1 MFTLPKLL
9 GDQYVLTSVLKER
22 PSHFVFAA
30 TQKDLRREVRVKS
43 LKRECSSSDEIAN
56 FLATA
61 KAQSLCR
68 HYSISST
75 LELFE
80 ADGTWHLAQER
91 WNGEPLDILAANSK
105 RLPPLQCCS
114 LLREVCHTVAFLDTM
129 RLASKPFEPDGVYL
143 RSDGSFRFDNPATSG
158 IRTRAMRE
166 QTLHEAASWVLRLI
180 DTNAEFANRTS
191 SLALRMVQMQ
201 ASSPLTATN
210 FAEELSLLQYQ
221 MTFR

>member
-1 MFTLPKLL
+1 MYTLPKLL
-9 GDQYVLTSVLKER
+9 GDQYVLTSVIKER
-22 PSHFVFAA
+22 PEHVVFAA

-43 LKRECSSSDEIAN
+43 LKRECQSSDQIAR

-68 HYSISST
+68 HYSIAST

-91 WNGEPLDILAANSK
+91 WQGQPLDILAANNK
-105 RLPPLQCCS
+105 RLHPLQCCS
-114 LLREVCHTVAFLDTM
+114 LLREICHTVTFLDTM

-143 RSDGSFRFDNPATSG
+143 RADGSFRFDNPATSG
-158 IRTRAMRE
+158 IRTREMRE
-166 QTLHEAASWVLRLI
+166 QTLHEAAQWILRLI
-180 DTNAEFANRTS
+180 DRTAEFAHRTS

-201 ASSPLTATN
+201 ASSPLTSTN

-221 MTFR
+221 MSFG